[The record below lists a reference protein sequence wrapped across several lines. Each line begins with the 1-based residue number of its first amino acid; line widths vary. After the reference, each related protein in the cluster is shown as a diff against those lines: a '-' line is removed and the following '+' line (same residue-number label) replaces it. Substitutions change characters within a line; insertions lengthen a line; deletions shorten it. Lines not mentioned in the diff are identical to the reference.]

1 MEEYPNQPVQPESRS
16 THSRREFLQKGITG
30 AGALGVGGFLA
41 THGLPDLGRR
51 EGPATR
57 TSPEAAKPKRGGKLR
72 LASSGGGAEDTL
84 DANAAVN
91 NLDFARAPQLYDT
104 LCEFNAKA
112 EIVNALAE
120 EVTPNSTATEWTIR
134 VRSGVLFHNGKEMT
148 IDDVLYTFNRI
159 VTKSLSG
166 ASGLAYMNLKAAKKL
181 DKYTVKIPMHRGY
194 SILPM
199 SFLGNGEMSIVPV
212 GYNPKNP
219 VGTGAFKFKSFQP
232 GVQSVFTRN
241 DHYWRSGEPYVDEV
255 VIIDYQDESSQDNAL
270 ISGQADLADQLSIA
284 SVNTLRG
291 QGKVVKIW
299 EGPGWVPFTMRL
311 DSKPFNNV
319 NVRQALR
326 LLIDRPQTRTEVF
339 GGHGLIGNDLFGI
352 NGADYDSALPQR
364 HYDPA
369 QAKHLLKKAGH
380 ENLSVTLVTAPIK
393 TGATEMAQ
401 VFKQNASA
409 GGVTIN
415 LSSLSTTAFFARY
428 LKWPFSQ
435 DWWSG
440 YPYLRQ
446 VGYSMVPGAPWDE
459 THWDTSPYGAR
470 YLSLYKQALSTTNA
484 MKQRELAYEMQ
495 KMDYNDGGYVIP
507 VFNPVIAGQGT
518 NVRGAADQKTGDPW
532 VEYHLRT
539 LWLA

>member
-1 MEEYPNQPVQPESRS
+1 MEDHPERPVESESRPV
-16 THSRREFLQKGITG
+16 HSRRQFLQKGLSG

-41 THGLPDLGRR
+41 THGLPDLDRKA
-51 EGPATR
+51 GPAAGARGET
-57 TSPEAAKPKRGGKLR
+57 AKPKRGGTLR
-72 LASSGGGAEDTL
+72 LASAGGDAQDTI

-91 NLDFARAPQLYDT
+91 NLDFARTPQLYDT
-104 LCEFNAKA
+104 LCEFDADAK
-112 EIVNALAE
+112 IVNALAE
-120 EVTPNSTATEWTIR
+120 EVTPNSNATEWTIR
-134 VRSGVLFHNGKEMT
+134 VRSGVLFHNGKELT
-148 IDDVLYTFNRI
+148 IEDVLYTFNRI
-159 VTKSLSG
+159 ISKSLSG
-166 ASGLAYMNLKAAKKL
+166 ASGLAYMNLKAAKVL

-219 VGTGAFKFKSFQP
+219 VGTGAFKYKSFHA

-241 DHYWRSGEPYVDEV
+241 DNYWRSGEPYVDEV
-255 VIIDYQDESSQDNAL
+255 VITDFADETSQDNAL
-270 ISGQADLADQLSIA
+270 ISGQADLVDQLSIA
-284 SVNTLRG
+284 SVNTLRNA
-291 QGKVVKIW
+291 GKVVEIW

-311 DSKPFNNV
+311 DVAPFNNV

-326 LLIDRPQTRTEVF
+326 LLIDRPQTREQVF

-352 NGADYDSALPQR
+352 DGADYDSALPQR
-364 HYDPA
+364 HYDPK

-380 ENLSVTLVTAPIK
+380 DQLNVTLVTAPIK
-393 TGATEMAQ
+393 TGAVEMAE
-401 VFKQNASA
+401 VIKQNAVA

-415 LSSLSTTAFFARY
+415 LDSLTTTAYFARY

-484 MKQRELAYEMQ
+484 MKQAELAHEMA
-495 KMDYNDGGYVIP
+495 KMDFDYGGYIIP

-518 NVRGAADQKTGDPW
+518 NVRGAQNQKTGDPW
-532 VEYHLRT
+532 VEYHLRS